1 MSRKLKIVRVVT
13 SANVIPWHLENTLK
27 RISDDFDVCVVG
39 DGVSVYKNQY
49 PKIKWVDI
57 HIPRKTSLKYDAV
70 ALFLLIRFLLSYK
83 PDIIH
88 SVMHKAAFI
97 SALAGLFCR
106 VPVRINT
113 FTSQY
118 WATKKGISKGI
129 YYSTDWLVNKLNTY
143 CLSDSSSQS
152 IFLQKNGISMKGAP
166 LPVLLK
172 GSLSGVDLKRLNLET
187 IRIAA
192 KDLKKEL
199 GISCDSFVFLFLARK
214 SIDKGIVE
222 LLNAF
227 SLVHVRCPNTYLL
240 FVGPDESDGKMNYLQ
255 NSNPAL
261 FKNVININRSVSDR
275 EMYIEVSDILCLPS
289 HREGFGSIVIDAAA
303 QGVPTI
309 GTDIPGLVDA
319 IENHVT
325 GVLVPL
331 GDVEKLADVM
341 CDAFN
346 NKEKYKK
353 MGFFAK
359 DRVHKYFTADL
370 MYEALKNL
378 YIDMAMRARI

>member
-49 PKIKWVDI
+49 PKIKWIDI
-57 HIPRKTSLKYDAV
+57 YIPRKTSLKYDAI
-70 ALFLLIRFLLSYK
+70 ALFLLIRFLQSYK

-118 WATKKGISKGI
+118 WATKKGISKVI
-129 YYSTDWLVNKLNTY
+129 YYLTDWLINKLNTY
-143 CLSDSSSQS
+143 CLSDSPSQS
-152 IFLQKNGISMKGAP
+152 LFLKKNGISMKGAP

-172 GSLSGVDLKRLNLET
+172 GSLSGIDLKRLDLEA
-187 IRIAA
+187 IPIAC

-199 GISCDSFVFLFLARK
+199 DIAPNSYVFLFLARK
-214 SIDKGIVE
+214 SIDKGIIE

-227 SLVHVRCPNTYLL
+227 AIVRDRCPNVCLL
-240 FVGPDESDGKMNYLQ
+240 FVGPDESDGSIDYLR
-255 NSNPAL
+255 SSTPAL
-261 FKNVININRSVSDR
+261 FESVINVDRSVSDR
-275 EMYIEVSDILCLPS
+275 EIYIEASDILCLPS
-289 HREGFGSIVIDAAA
+289 YREGFGSIVLDAAA

-346 NKEKYKK
+346 NREKYKK
-353 MGFFAK
+353 MGIFAK
-359 DRVHKYFTADL
+359 DRVYKYFTADL
-370 MYEALKNL
+370 MYGALKNL
-378 YIDMAMRARI
+378 YIDMAMRAKI